1 MSTGADEEEEEE
13 EEAEAVG
20 ERVEGERVG
29 MGEIGPGGVVE
40 DWAKGAPDG
49 ERVGMGDGAPGGERV
64 GMGDRAPG
72 GVAERRAKEDTVIN
86 MEEVMEDDKEEVREE
101 VRLIPSS
108 EGLVLMLTLTL
119 ALALVLPWSLKS

>member
-49 ERVGMGDGAPGGERV
+49 ERVGMGDGAPGG
-64 GMGDRAPG
+64 
-72 GVAERRAKEDTVIN
+72 VAERRAKEDTVIN
-86 MEEVMEDDKEEVREE
+86 MEEVMEDDNEEVREE
-101 VRLIPSS
+101 VRLVPSS
-108 EGLVLMLTLTL
+108 KGLALTL
-119 ALALVLPWSLKS
+119 ALALPWSLKS